1 MLRFLGLITAVMAAA
16 TTSAHAESVPDK
28 LCIFAAAQKLPAI
41 PGLTI
46 IASRLKPLPPDL
58 QQKQTV
64 NTAGMVEID
73 VKAAGQDATFTFICT
88 ANDKLTFAMPVG
100 VAR

>member
-1 MLRFLGLITAVMAAA
+1 MMIRTAIALTVLLMASA
-16 TTSAHAESVPDK
+16 AHAESVPEK

-58 QQKQTV
+58 QQKQTI
-64 NTAGMVEID
+64 NTVGMVEID
-73 VKAAGQDATFTFICT
+73 VKAAGQDATFSFICS
-88 ANDKLTFAMPVG
+88 ANDKITIAMPIG
-100 VAR
+100 VTR